1 MLPLIILAAAQVIQG
16 GERMPVVWI
25 EQVERGQG
33 MVELV
38 AYARSDTPLAA
49 SFVMDVQRTG
59 ASSAR
64 SRQAGRAELPADQ
77 PARLASTRI
86 GPVRPNE
93 DWSAR
98 LEMTVDGEVVATAD
112 APHSVAEND
121 RD

>member
-1 MLPLIILAAAQVIQG
+1 MLPLIILAAAQITQE

-33 MVELV
+33 LVELV
-38 AYARSDTPLAA
+38 AYGRSDRPLSA

-59 ASSAR
+59 ESTAR
-64 SRQAGRAELPADQ
+64 SRQAGRTEMAAGQ
-77 PARLASTRI
+77 AARLASIRI
-86 GPVRPNE
+86 GPVRSNE

-98 LEMTVDGEVVATAD
+98 LELTVGGEIVATAD

-121 RD
+121 HD